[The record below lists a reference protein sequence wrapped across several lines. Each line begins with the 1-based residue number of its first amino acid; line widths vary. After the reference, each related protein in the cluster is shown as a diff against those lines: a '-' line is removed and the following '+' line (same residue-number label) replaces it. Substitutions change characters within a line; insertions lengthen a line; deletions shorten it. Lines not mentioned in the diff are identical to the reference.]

1 MTLIF
6 AVKFYLKL
14 LVCFEQGDFVRACE
28 ETLAKRGL
36 LDMIQ
41 NPVSIYLDSNRYLVV
56 VIIILIKIKIIIK

>member
-14 LVCFEQGDFVRACE
+14 LVCFDQGDFVRACE

-36 LDMIQ
+36 LDIVQ
-41 NPVSIYLDSNRYLVV
+41 KPVSIYLGSNRYLVV
-56 VIIILIKIKIIIK
+56 VIIILIKLK